1 MAPATV
7 AALGDL
13 AALRSIM
20 DEAHAMVQGATLME
34 RPAGYFSTNEYADT
48 YGVSLRAAALRLDR
62 LVRQGKA
69 KKVHALVATTA
80 GPRRQSLYG
89 INK

>member
-1 MAPATV
+1 MAPTTLEA
-7 AALGDL
+7 L
-13 AALRSIM
+13 AAINSLHAIM
-20 DEAHAMVQGATLME
+20 AEAHAMAQGSTLME
-34 RPAGYFSTNEYADT
+34 RPPGYFSTVEYADA
-48 YGVSLRAAALRLDR
+48 YSISMRAAALRLDK

-69 KKVHALVATTA
+69 KKVHVLVATTG

>member
-1 MAPATV
+1 MAPTTV
-7 AALGDL
+7 SALGDL
-13 AALRSIM
+13 AALRGIM
-20 DEAHAMVQGATLME
+20 EEAHAMTQGATLME
-34 RPAGYFSTNEYADT
+34 RPPGYFSTVEYADA
-48 YGVSLRAAALRLDR
+48 YGVSMRAAALRLDK

-69 KKVHALVATTA
+69 KKVHVLIVTTG